1 MANNIG
7 LWINYNTGQI
17 EEIDDHER
25 WIRRGN
31 NARKFGVPDDV
42 ISDFKDFVP
51 AEDREKFL
59 LFILD
64 KSSLM
69 RCRSHG
75 NYVTFE
81 FSSRRIEKPIAAIRK
96 ASEVIGLGMYSGMF
110 ISNLA
115 TGEQVSTNYL
125 TFKRHS
131 QWADKV
137 IQLSERVEMKK
148 LYPTLAES
156 LQATPID
163 GDDPL
168 IKSLLNG

>member
-1 MANNIG
+1 MANNVG

-25 WIRRGN
+25 WIRRGD
-31 NARKFGVPDDV
+31 NARRIGVPSDI
-42 ISDFKDFVP
+42 ISDFKDFTP
-51 AEDREKFL
+51 TEDREKFL

-64 KSSLM
+64 KSSLI

-75 NYVTFE
+75 NHVTFE

-96 ASEVIGLGMYSGMF
+96 ASEVVGLGMYSGMF

-115 TGEQVSTNYL
+115 TGEQVSTDYV
-125 TFKRHS
+125 TFQINS
-131 QWADKV
+131 CWADKV
-137 IQLSERVEMKK
+137 MQLSERVEMKK

-156 LQATPID
+156 LKATPID
-163 GDDPL
+163 SNDPL
-168 IKSLLNG
+168 TKSLLNG